1 MESNSFISSYHLI
14 LTSETAKYLTVI
26 LRDEEKLLWQRNIC
40 QHDSLNC
47 KELVDCPAF
56 FSWLNLW
63 NSCCRRWKCFCVSC
77 ECRTAWG
84 HTGWAQTWWT
94 SCYLKLFLNRLNRRI
109 TSKTHKH
116 FLIFKNSKNKNNWSH
131 DRRPARWYG
140 HLLFN
145 LWLLQMYGGARG
157 MRVRGQHLSE
167 LPWLSASSPPSTE
180 EPRTASARPSWRP
193 DSPWMHHADTRRHT
207 HRSDLL
213 LNDRVCLK
221 SAWRLWSI
229 CISWYQSEWCECQIT
244 TTVAIK
250 LFYIIR

>member
-1 MESNSFISSYHLI
+1 MESNSFHIFIPFDLNQWNCQIFNCYSTWWRKAAVTEKHLSARLFKLQGARWLSS
-14 LTSETAKYLTVI
+14 
-26 LRDEEKLLWQRNIC
+26 
-40 QHDSLNC
+40 
-47 KELVDCPAF
+47 F

-116 FLIFKNSKNKNNWSH
+116 FLIFKNSTNKNNWSH
-131 DRRPARWYG
+131 DRRPALWYG

-193 DSPWMHHADTRRHT
+193 DSPWMHHADTHT